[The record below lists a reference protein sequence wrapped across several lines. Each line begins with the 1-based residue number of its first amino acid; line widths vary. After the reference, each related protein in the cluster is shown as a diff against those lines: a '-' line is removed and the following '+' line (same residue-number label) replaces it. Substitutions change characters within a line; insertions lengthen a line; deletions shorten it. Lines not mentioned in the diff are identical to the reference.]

1 MYRFRNTVTMLIFIL
16 SLSTIQNVSADK
28 SIVVGLYD
36 EGLQPFSFEPG
47 NPKKGIYLEVLDEVM
62 KITGD
67 KYQVQYYPYARIAKT
82 FSQGKI
88 DIDPGNS
95 PSWITEEDKAFSIFS
110 KPFWH
115 YREAL
120 FSGTDNIDKNVRGKI
135 VGTIRGY
142 HYTGDISVAS
152 LGYIPHEST
161 NEKNQF
167 KMLAG
172 GRYDYILSGVVVA
185 KYHSKVNG
193 FTVKA
198 IKKFTPTPLTFRLH
212 SSQKELQASINKAL
226 DILLKDGTINR
237 IVGKYI
243 DSGENEYPLLD

>member
-1 MYRFRNTVTMLIFIL
+1 MHRYHNALTMLIFML
-16 SLSTIQNVSADK
+16 SLAIIQNVNADK
-28 SIVVGLYD
+28 LLVVGLYN

-47 NPKKGIYLEVLDEVM
+47 NPKKGIYLEILDEVM

-67 KYQVQYYPYARIAKT
+67 KYQVQYFPYARIAKT

-95 PSWITEEDKAFSIFS
+95 SSWITEEAKAFSIFS
-110 KPFWH
+110 TPFWH

-120 FSGTDNIDKNVRGKI
+120 FSGTDNSDNDIRGKI

-152 LGYIPHEST
+152 LGYIPHQST

-167 KMLAG
+167 KMLVG
-172 GRYDYILSGVVVA
+172 GRYDYILSGVVIA
-185 KYHSKVNG
+185 KYLSKVNG

-198 IKKFTPTPLTFRLH
+198 IKNFDPTPLSFRLH
-212 SSQKELQASINKAL
+212 SSQKDLQVRINKAL

-243 DSGENEYPLLD
+243 DSEED